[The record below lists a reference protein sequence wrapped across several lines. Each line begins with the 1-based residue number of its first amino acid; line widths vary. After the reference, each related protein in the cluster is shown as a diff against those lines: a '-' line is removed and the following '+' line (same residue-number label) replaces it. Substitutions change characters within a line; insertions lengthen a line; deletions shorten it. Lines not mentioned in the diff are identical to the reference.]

1 MRKLIFIGIVAA
13 LALVP
18 AALAGG
24 SKDRPRVIKR
34 GACSAS
40 STWKLK
46 AKSDDGRIE
55 VEFEVDQNRVGKRWR
70 VTIVR
75 NGSAVFSGI
84 RRTLAPSGSFE
95 VRRHLA
101 DSAGSDRIV
110 ARARALAGGETC
122 RGSISS

>member
-1 MRKLIFIGIVAA
+1 MRKLTLIGIV
-13 LALVP
+13 LAFVLVP
-18 AALAGG
+18 AAFASGG
-24 SKDRPRVIKR
+24 KDGDRVIKR
-34 GACSAS
+34 GGCSAA

-46 AKSDDGRIE
+46 AKPNDGRVE

-84 RRTLAPSGSFE
+84 RRTVAPSGSFE
-95 VRRHLA
+95 VERRLA

-110 ARARALAGGETC
+110 ATARALAGGEVC
-122 RGSISS
+122 RGSVSI